1 MSTTSLTWGRK
12 VFGVFNLLF
21 LLIVSLL
28 CLMPIVHILAL
39 SFSSGNAAAAG
50 QVGLWPVDFTT
61 AAYDNV
67 FGKPEYLRAFWVSI
81 KRVVV
86 GTSISMVL
94 MILTAYP
101 LSKEVHQFRFRTV
114 YAWLFVFTIL
124 FSGGLIPTYLTIKSL
139 GLIDTL
145 GALVLPTAIPVFNV
159 ILLLNFYRSLP
170 KELEES
176 SRMDGAGHFITL
188 WKIYVPLSLP
198 ALATTGLFTIVGHWN
213 SWFDGMLYMNHTE
226 NYPLQTFLQT
236 VIINMDFRFI
246 KAENVELMLELS
258 DRTSRAAQIFVAA
271 FPILIVYPFLQRFFI
286 KGIVMGSVKE

>member
-1 MSTTSLTWGRK
+1 MITDRSLGRRI
-12 VFGVFNLLF
+12 FIAGNFTF
-21 LLIVSLL
+21 LLLISFL
-28 CLMPIVHILAL
+28 CLMPIMHILAI
-39 SFSSGNAAAAG
+39 SFSSGAAAAAG
-50 QVGLWPVDFTT
+50 KVSLWPVDFTT
-61 AAYDNV
+61 AAYENV

-81 KRVVV
+81 QRVLL
-86 GTSISMVL
+86 GTSLSMTL
-94 MILTAYP
+94 MIVTAYP
-101 LSKEVHQFRFRTV
+101 LSKAPHQFRLRTF

-124 FSGGLIPTYLTIKSL
+124 FSGGLIPTYLTVKNL

-145 GALVLPTAIPVFNV
+145 WALVLPTAIPVFNV
-159 ILLLNFYRSLP
+159 ILLLNFFRNLP

-176 SRMDGAGHFITL
+176 SRIDGAGHFKTL

-198 ALATTGLFTIVGHWN
+198 ALATTGLFTVVGHWN
-213 SWFDGMLYMNHTE
+213 SWFDGMLYMNHSE

-236 VIINMDFRFI
+236 VIIKMDFRFI
-246 KAENVELMLELS
+246 KAENVELMIKLS